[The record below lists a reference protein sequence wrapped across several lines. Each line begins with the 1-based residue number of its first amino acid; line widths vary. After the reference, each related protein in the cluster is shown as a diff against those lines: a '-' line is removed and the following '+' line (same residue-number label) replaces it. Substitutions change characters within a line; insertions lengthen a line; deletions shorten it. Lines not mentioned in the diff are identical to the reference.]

1 MDLTIEGK
9 VYINGSFE
17 KCCIG
22 VDQGIISSIKKI
34 SKGDE
39 HLDFGDKLILPAG
52 IDIHVHFRDP
62 GMIHKEDFSTGS
74 LAAAFGGISCVFD
87 MPNTIPQV
95 TNLQVLSDKII
106 TLGKKSY
113 VDFGVYSCV
122 TNSNIKNA
130 REIGEK
136 CSGFKIY
143 MGNSTNSLQLDKS
156 NLREVFKEIY
166 STGKPVLIHAEDEQC
181 LDKNKT
187 KERNLVDHLNSR
199 PSKCEEK
206 AIRDILES
214 SRNINSKIHVCHL
227 SSSEG
232 LELLKNRAENVSCGV
247 TPHHLLLSVE
257 KDLKPQLRYKVN
269 PPLRKSFDREILFE
283 GVRSGFIDVLESDH
297 APHNFEESIVDFED
311 APSGL
316 PGVETMFPLF
326 LHMAKKRKLSFQR
339 LVSIICER
347 PAYIV
352 GIPKG
357 KIEVGRD
364 ADIIVVDLKKDCKIK
379 SEYLHSKCEWSPFE
393 DWSAI
398 FPMHVFVRGKKL
410 IEEHELRENQGFGRF
425 VGK

>member
-9 VYINGSFE
+9 AYINGSFE

-22 VDQGIISSIKKI
+22 VDQGRISSIKKI

-39 HLDFGDKLILPAG
+39 HLDFGNKLILPAG
-52 IDIHVHFRDP
+52 IDVHVHFRDP

-87 MPNTIPQV
+87 MPNTIPQT

-106 TLGKKSY
+106 ALGKKSY

-122 TNSNIKNA
+122 TNSNIKNTGK
-130 REIGEK
+130 IGEK

-143 MGNSTNSLQLDKS
+143 MGNSTNSLQLDTS
-156 NLREVFKEIY
+156 NLREVFKEVE
-166 STGKPVLIHAEDEQC
+166 STEKPVLIHAEDEQC
-181 LDKNKT
+181 LNKHKI
-187 KERNLVDHLNSR
+187 KERNLFDHLHSR

-214 SRNINSKIHVCHL
+214 SRNINSKIHICHL
-227 SSSEG
+227 SSCEG
-232 LELLKNRAENVSCGV
+232 LELLKNRPENISCGV
-247 TPHHLLLSVE
+247 TPHHLLLSIE
-257 KDLKPQLRYKVN
+257 KSLKPHSKYKVN
-269 PPLRKSFDREILFE
+269 PPLRTSFDREILFE
-283 GVRSGFIDVLESDH
+283 GVRSGFIDMLESDH
-297 APHNFEESIVDFED
+297 APHTLEESDVDFD
-311 APSGL
+311 NAPSGL

-326 LHMAKKRKLSFQR
+326 LYMAKKRKLSFR
-339 LVSIICER
+339 SLISIICER
-347 PAYIV
+347 PAELV

-357 KIEVGRD
+357 RIEVGRD
-364 ADIIVVDLKKDCKIK
+364 ADIIVADLKKDCKIK

-398 FPMHVFVRGKKL
+398 FPMHVFVRGEKL
-410 IEEHELRENQGFGRF
+410 IEEHEMLESKGFGRF

>member
-22 VDQGIISSIKKI
+22 VDQGRISSIKKI
-34 SKGDE
+34 SKGE
-39 HLDFGDKLILPAG
+39 KHLDFGDKLILPAG

-227 SSSEG
+227 SSYEG

-410 IEEHELRENQGFGRF
+410 IEEHELLGNQGFGRF

>member
-9 VYINGSFE
+9 AYINGSFE

-22 VDQGIISSIKKI
+22 VDQGRILSIKKI
-34 SKGDE
+34 SKGE
-39 HLDFGDKLILPAG
+39 KHLDFGNKLILPAG
-52 IDIHVHFRDP
+52 IDVHVHFRDP

-87 MPNTIPQV
+87 MPNTIPQT
-95 TNLQVLSDKII
+95 TNLQVLSDKIV

-122 TNSNIKNA
+122 TNSNIKKT

-143 MGNSTNSLQLDKS
+143 MGNSTNSLQLAAS
-156 NLREVFKEIY
+156 NLREVFKEVG

-181 LDKNKT
+181 LDKNKK
-187 KERNLVDHLNSR
+187 KEMSLIGHMHSR
-199 PSKCEEK
+199 PSTCEEK
-206 AIRDILES
+206 AIRDIIES
-214 SRNINSKIHVCHL
+214 SRNINSKIHICHL
-227 SSSEG
+227 SSCEG
-232 LELLKNRAENVSCGV
+232 LELLKNRAENISCGV

-257 KDLKPQLRYKVN
+257 KKLKPQSRYKVN
-269 PPLRKSFDREILFE
+269 PPLRTSFDREILFE

-297 APHNFEESIVDFED
+297 APHSLEESDVDFD
-311 APSGL
+311 NAPSGL

-326 LHMAKKRKLSFQR
+326 LYMAKKGKLSFKR
-339 LVSIICER
+339 LISIICER
-347 PAYIV
+347 PAELV
-352 GIPKG
+352 GMPKG
-357 KIEVGRD
+357 KIEIGRD
-364 ADIIVVDLKKDCKIK
+364 ADLIVVDLKKECKIM
-379 SEYLHSKCEWSPFE
+379 SRYLHSKCMWSPFE

-410 IEEHELRENQGFGRF
+410 IEGQELLGRQGFGRF

>member
-9 VYINGSFE
+9 AYINGSFE

-22 VDQGIISSIKKI
+22 VDQGRISSIKKI

-39 HLDFGDKLILPAG
+39 HLDFGNKLILPAG

-62 GMIHKEDFSTGS
+62 GMTHKEDFSTGS
-74 LAAAFGGISCVFD
+74 LAAVFGGMSCVFD
-87 MPNTIPQV
+87 MPNTIPQ
-95 TNLQVLSDKII
+95 TTDFQILSDKIASM
-106 TLGKKSY
+106 GKKSY
-113 VDFGVYSCV
+113 VDFGVYSCI
-122 TNSNIKNA
+122 TNSNIKNI
-130 REIGEK
+130 RGIGKK

-143 MGNSTNSLQLDKS
+143 LGSSTNSLQLDTS
-156 NLREVFKEIY
+156 NLREVFTEIN
-166 STGKPVLIHAEDEQC
+166 STNKPVLIHAEDKQC
-181 LDKNKT
+181 LDKYKT
-187 KERNLVDHLNSR
+187 KERNLVDHLHSR

-214 SRNINSKIHVCHL
+214 SRNINSKIHICHL
-227 SSSEG
+227 SSCEG

-257 KDLKPQLRYKVN
+257 KNLKPQSRYKVN
-269 PPLRKSFDREILFE
+269 PPLRTSFDREILFE
-283 GVRSGFIDVLESDH
+283 GMRNGFIDMLESDH
-297 APHNFEESIVDFED
+297 APHTLEESDVDFGN

-326 LHMAKKRKLSFQR
+326 LYMAKKRMLSFQR
-339 LVSIICER
+339 LISIICER
-347 PAYIV
+347 PAELV
-352 GIPKG
+352 GMPKG

-364 ADIIVVDLKKDCKIK
+364 ADIIVVDIKKDCKIK

-393 DWSAI
+393 SWPAI
-398 FPMHVFVRGKKL
+398 FPTHVFVRGEKL
-410 IEEHELRENQGFGRF
+410 IEEHEMLGNQGFGRF